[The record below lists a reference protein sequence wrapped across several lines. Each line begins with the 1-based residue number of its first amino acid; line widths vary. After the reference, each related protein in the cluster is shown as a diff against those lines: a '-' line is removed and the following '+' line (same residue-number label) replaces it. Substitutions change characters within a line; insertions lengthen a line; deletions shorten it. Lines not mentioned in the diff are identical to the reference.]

1 MLLSPPYA
9 TATLTAAF
17 LHFAVYFWLLRQI
30 FQRANLPRKAKKR
43 GTPVKALIEYDGL
56 GLAELVAKKEV
67 SASELLDAAIGRVEE
82 VNPRINALVTPMYDE
97 ARAIID
103 AGLPAG
109 PFAGVPFLLKDLRA
123 QYAGVP
129 TTSGSQFFTNYIP
142 AQDSEL
148 VARYKQAGL
157 VIFGK
162 ANTPSFGCCPSTE
175 GALYGP
181 TRNPWNTDY
190 SAGGSSG
197 GSSAA
202 VAARIVP
209 VAHGS
214 DGGGSIRIPASC
226 CGVFGFKPSRG
237 VNPAGPHFGE
247 AWNGLS
253 SEHVLSLSVR
263 DSAALLDAGGGPA
276 PGDPYCGPSF
286 ENSFMESIQR
296 PPGQLKIAVQRDA
309 LNGATVDPDCV
320 SALDDAIALMTDLGH
335 IVEEAVPQY
344 DVARAG
350 GAYPLLIAANVQAA
364 IDQHAE
370 ETGVEPDADTV
381 ENIIRVLGAMGH
393 DNNAVDMTRAVW
405 SMHAVGRQIA
415 PFFEDYDVLL
425 SPVVAT
431 PPPLLGV
438 LDTSSSDVAGY
449 LEAVFAFIPFTAV
462 QNMAG
467 TPAMSMPLFWNDQ
480 DLPIGAHFAAGYGK
494 DDLLYSLAAQIEEA
508 RPWIQRRPAV
518 CAS

>member
-1 MLLSPPYA
+1 M
-9 TATLTAAF
+9 
-17 LHFAVYFWLLRQI
+17 
-30 FQRANLPRKAKKR
+30 
-43 GTPVKALIEYDGL
+43 
-56 GLAELVAKKEV
+56 GLAELVAQKEV
-67 SASELLDAAIGRVEE
+67 SATELLDAAIGRVDE
-82 VNPRINALVTPMYDE
+82 VNPRINALVTPMYDQ
-97 ARAIID
+97 ARAAID
-103 AGLPAG
+103 TGLPEG
-109 PFAGVPFLLKDLRA
+109 PFAGVPFILKDLRA

-129 TTSGSQFFTNYIP
+129 TTSGSQFFTDYTP
-142 AQDSEL
+142 ARDSEL
-148 VARYKQAGL
+148 VARYKKAGL

-162 ANTPSFGCCPSTE
+162 TNTPSFGCCPSTE
-175 GALYGP
+175 GALNGP
-181 TRNPWNTDY
+181 TRNPWDTKY

-237 VNPAGPHFGE
+237 INPAGPEFGE

-253 SEHVLSLSVR
+253 AEHVLSLSVR

-286 ENSFMESIQR
+286 EKTFLEAMQR

-309 LNGATVDPDCV
+309 LNGATVDPDCL
-320 SALDDAIALMTDLGH
+320 SALDDSIALLTDLGH
-335 IVEEAVPQY
+335 VIEEAVPQY
-344 DVARAG
+344 DVARIGA
-350 GAYPLLIAANVQAA
+350 AYPLLIAANVQAA

-370 ETGVEPDADTV
+370 ETGNEPDADSI
-381 ENIIRVLGAMGH
+381 ENIIRILGAMGH
-393 DNNAVDMTRAVW
+393 DNNAVDMVRAVW
-405 SMHAVGRQIA
+405 AMHATGRQIA

-438 LDTSSSDVAGY
+438 LDTSSTDVEAY
-449 LEAVFAFIPFTAV
+449 LTAVFSFIPFTAL
-462 QNMAG
+462 QNIAG
-467 TPAMSMPLFWNDQ
+467 TPAMSMPLFWNEQ
-480 DLPIGAHFAAGYGK
+480 GLPIGAHFAAGFGK
-494 DDLLYSLAAQIEEA
+494 DDLLYSLAAQLEEA
-508 RPWIQRRPAV
+508 RPWAGRLPPV